1 MTVDVSRGGLLVG
14 LAVFGVIAY
23 ELRTVL
29 DMLGL
34 GLPIVPYMTA
44 VFVGVG
50 VVLWVVSLKG
60 GWRTDEGAGG
70 AT

>member
-1 MTVDVSRGGLLVG
+1 MTLDVTRGGLLVG

-34 GLPIVPYMTA
+34 SLPIVPYMTA
-44 VFVGVG
+44 VFAAAGG
-50 VVLWVVSLKG
+50 ALWVVSMKG
-60 GWRTDEGAGG
+60 GWRTDEGADG
-70 AT
+70 AA

>member
-34 GLPIVPYMTA
+34 PLPLIPYMA
-44 VFVGVG
+44 GVFVLI
-50 VVLWVVSLKG
+50 VLIVWVISIKG
-60 GWRTDEGAGG
+60 GWRTEPRGEK
-70 AT
+70 TS

>member
-34 GLPIVPYMTA
+34 PLPLIPYMA
-44 VFVGVG
+44 GVFVLIGLIV
-50 VVLWVVSLKG
+50 WVISIKG
-60 GWRTDEGAGG
+60 GWRTEPRGEK
-70 AT
+70 TS

>member
-1 MTVDVSRGGLLVG
+1 MSIDVSRGGLLVG

-34 GLPIVPYMTA
+34 PLPLVPYLA
-44 VFVGVG
+44 GVFVLAGLIV
-50 VVLWVVSLKG
+50 WVISLKG
-60 GWRTDEGAGG
+60 GWRTEPRHDGSS
-70 AT
+70 

>member
-1 MTVDVSRGGLLVG
+1 VTVDVSRGGLLVG

-34 GLPIVPYMTA
+34 PLPLVPYLVG
-44 VFVGVG
+44 VFVLAGLIV
-50 VVLWVVSLKG
+50 WVISVKG
-60 GWRTDEGAGG
+60 GWRTDPQGDGAS
-70 AT
+70 